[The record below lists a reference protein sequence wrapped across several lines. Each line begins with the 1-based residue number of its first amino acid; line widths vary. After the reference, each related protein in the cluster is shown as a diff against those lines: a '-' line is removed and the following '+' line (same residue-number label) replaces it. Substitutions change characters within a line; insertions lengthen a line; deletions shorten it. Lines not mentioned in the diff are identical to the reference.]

1 MIVGTALI
9 LANDPDTV
17 SLLAAG
23 LRLFSL
29 NPMVFNEGKPAI
41 AWTREHRPDVL
52 VLDLSHTVK
61 DADSVCQ
68 ALKLDRATNLIPIIA
83 IAKRASWEKPVQ
95 TVEVE
100 ANAYLVRP
108 IEAKHLHEAI
118 ETALAWRADLERRG
132 TQGEIHFQLPSAS
145 KFVDEMNHWLG
156 GLLLF
161 TGLSEKQRTHLILAI
176 RELGTNAIEWGHR
189 NRVEQPIAISYRI
202 DLDRVT
208 LVIRDTGPGF
218 DPNNMPH
225 AARPE
230 DPISHLAVRETM
242 GLRDG
247 GCGILMARGLVDELT
262 YNETGNEVRLVKYY
276 TPIAGKHGESRT
288 HP

>member
-1 MIVGTALI
+1 VGTALI
-9 LANDPDTV
+9 LATDPDTV

-23 LRLFSL
+23 LRIFNL
-29 NPMVFNEGKPAI
+29 NPKVLDEGKPAI
-41 AWTREHRPDVL
+41 AWTREHRPDL
-52 VLDLSHTVK
+52 ILLDLSHTVR
-61 DADSVCQ
+61 DAGSVCQ

-83 IAKRASWEKPVQ
+83 ITKRGKWENPVR

-100 ANAYLVRP
+100 ANRYLALP
-108 IEAKHLHEAI
+108 LEPEHLREAI
-118 ETALAWRADLERRG
+118 ETVLTWRADLERRG
-132 TQGEIHFQLPSAS
+132 TQGEIQFQLPSAS
-145 KFVDEMNHWLG
+145 KFVDEMNQWLT

-161 TGLSEKQRTHLILAI
+161 TGLSDKQITHLILAI

-202 DLDRVT
+202 DFDRVT

-218 DPNNMPH
+218 NPNNMPH

-230 DPISHLAVRETM
+230 DPIAHLAVRETM

-247 GCGILMARGLVDELT
+247 GCGILMARGLVDELK
-262 YNETGNEVRLVKYY
+262 YNESGNEVRLVKYF
-276 TPIAGKHGESRT
+276 TPIAGKRGDGRAHR
-288 HP
+288 